1 MPQWI
6 ACQPRQ
12 KSKATAKSNRL
23 YGGMIN
29 VSRRKK
35 KKEKQQMRLICK
47 AVSESS
53 FVLDKSLDFCWIFH
67 SD

>member
-35 KKEKQQMRLICK
+35 KERKTTNETYL
-47 AVSESS
+47 
-53 FVLDKSLDFCWIFH
+53 
-67 SD
+67 